1 MEIKKMESENMG
13 SEKIEDGMQDRMQDK
28 KTMAKDLTKGSVIK
42 LLLLFAAPLF
52 LSNALQAIY
61 NIVDM
66 IVVGQVIGG
75 DGMSAVAIGGNVLG
89 ILNFIVM
96 GFAGAGQIIIAKSV
110 GQKDFEA
117 VKRTIGT
124 MFTLLLAAAVVMSVA
139 CFFLRDWLLELVN
152 TPKEAYQY
160 TMDYTL
166 VCMAG
171 LVFIYGYN
179 IVSAIMRGMGDSKR
193 PFMFVAIASVIN
205 IILDILFVAVFHMEV
220 RGAAL
225 ATVIGQGISFLYA
238 LWYFYQHKEAFG
250 FDFKPRSFIPDGA
263 TVRGLCALGIP
274 MAIQSAA
281 ITISMTV
288 VAAWVNSFGVVYSA
302 CAGVLNKL
310 NMLVGI
316 MTMSLTTAAGSMVG
330 QNLGAK
336 KYNRISKILLS
347 TTACTSV
354 IVLIYIAVLVLFPE
368 MMIGLFTS
376 DAAILASASIIV
388 LPSVVNAFG
397 SISRSF
403 AFAIING
410 SGNSKL
416 NLLVAIIDGMIARI
430 ALAYILGW
438 KNGMGPQGFWLGDAL
453 AGFVPFLIGFTY
465 FMSGSWKKEK
475 TLDMDL

>member
-1 MEIKKMESENMG
+1 ME
-13 SEKIEDGMQDRMQDK
+13 DK
-28 KTMAKDLTKGSVIK
+28 KTMVKDLTEGNVPK
-42 LLLLFAAPLF
+42 LLFIFAAPLF
-52 LSNALQAIY
+52 VSNALQAIY

-75 DGMSAVAIGGNVLG
+75 NGMSAVAIGGNVLS

-96 GFAGAGQIIIAKSV
+96 GFAGAGQIIIARAV
-110 GQKDFEA
+110 GQKDSEA
-117 VKRTIGT
+117 VKKTIGT
-124 MFTLLLAAAVVMSVA
+124 MFTLLLSAAIAMSVI
-139 CFFLRDWLLELVN
+139 CYFLREWLLQLVN
-152 TPKEAYQY
+152 TPPESYEY

-205 IILDILFVAVFHMEV
+205 IILDILFVAVLGMEV

-225 ATVIGQGISFLYA
+225 ATVIGQGVSFIYA
-238 LWYFYQHKEAFG
+238 MWYFYMHKEAFG
-250 FDFKPRSFIPDGA
+250 FDFKPESFVPDLN
-263 TVRGLCALGIP
+263 TVGKLSALGIP

-288 VAAWVNSFGVVYSA
+288 VAAWVNAFGVIYSA
-302 CAGVLNKL
+302 CAGVLSKL

-316 MTMSLTTAAGSMVG
+316 LTMSLTTAAGSMVG
-330 QNLGAK
+330 QNLGAR
-336 KYNRISKILLS
+336 KYKRIPQILFA
-347 TTACTSV
+347 TTGCTFA
-354 IVLIYIAVLVLFPE
+354 IVVVYIAVLVLFPE
-368 MMIGLFTS
+368 MMMGLFTQ
-376 DAAILASASIIV
+376 DVAILASASIII
-388 LPSVVNAFG
+388 LPSVVNSFG
-397 SISRSF
+397 AVTRSF
-403 AFAIING
+403 GFAIING

-438 KNGMGPQGFWLGDAL
+438 KMEMGPQGFWLGDAI
-453 AGFVPFLIGFTY
+453 AGFVPFFIGLIY
-465 FMSGSWKKEK
+465 YMSGKWKENEVYE
-475 TLDMDL
+475 